1 MCKMWKTYLKLWII
15 KKNNVEKF
23 EEQNDRWNIRRFLL
37 DKQKEEQKKQ
47 PDQGHPKMEH
57 HTRIHPWTGC
67 F

>member
-1 MCKMWKTYLKLWII
+1 MENLFKIMDN

-47 PDQGHPKMEH
+47 PDQGYPKMEH

>member
-1 MCKMWKTYLKLWII
+1 MENLFKIMDN

-67 F
+67 FD

>member
-1 MCKMWKTYLKLWII
+1 MDN
-15 KKNNVEKF
+15 KKNTVEKF

>member
-1 MCKMWKTYLKLWII
+1 MDN

-47 PDQGHPKMEH
+47 PDQGHHKMEH